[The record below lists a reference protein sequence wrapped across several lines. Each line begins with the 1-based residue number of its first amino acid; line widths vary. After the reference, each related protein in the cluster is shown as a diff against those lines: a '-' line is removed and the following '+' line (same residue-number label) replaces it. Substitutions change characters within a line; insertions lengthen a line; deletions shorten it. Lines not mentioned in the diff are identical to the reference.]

1 MTVSWVILRN
11 DGSMVSITKE
21 WWQLKGMYGEL
32 Y

>member
-1 MTVSWVILRN
+1 MTVWWIILQN

-21 WWQLKGMYGEL
+21 WQLKGMYGEL